1 MKKTVFIGAAL
12 CLLPAAVA
20 AQQSPDTGAAQ
31 QQEARGTPANICHEL
46 VAFLQPKP
54 QAHSASP
61 QAAGQAAQGQGAP
74 APQAAGQPTQPPQAS
89 GQSGSAQQ
97 ASGQSGVGP
106 EAPKPNAPQQAS
118 GSNAPQTSGQSA
130 PVPQGSGQNAPQT
143 SGQSAPVPQGSAK
156 STPAET
162 AVTLEQAQAMAEAN
176 DVQGCRDATQRMRRA
191 GVALPP
197 ALIALAALDPQYLQ
211 AAPQSR

>member
-1 MKKTVFIGAAL
+1 MKKAVFIGAAL

-31 QQEARGTPANICHEL
+31 QQGARGAPANICHEL

-54 QAHSASP
+54 QTQSASP
-61 QAAGQAAQGQGAP
+61 QAAGQPAQGQGAP
-74 APQAAGQPTQPPQAS
+74 APQAAGQPNQPPQAA

-130 PVPQGSGQNAPQT
+130 PVPQGSAQ
-143 SGQSAPVPQGSAK
+143 

-176 DVQGCRDATQRMRRA
+176 DVQGCRDAAQRMRRA